1 MNLKNSGNIK
11 MTLGF
16 CVLLALSPSS
26 FSIIASFSLDESS
39 ADMANCVLWSDW
51 RVEVVDMTPNLFSGS
66 EFIVLMPLLYFVAD
80 ADAAGHVIVRGD
92 VEENERASS
101 LHMKARIK

>member
-1 MNLKNSGNIK
+1 

-16 CVLLALSPSS
+16 CVLLASSPSS

-39 ADMANCVLWSDW
+39 VDMVNCVLWSDW
-51 RVEVVDMTPNLFSGS
+51 RVEIVDMTPNLFSGS
-66 EFIVLMPLLYFVAD
+66 EFIALMPQLYFVAD
-80 ADAAGHVIVRGD
+80 AEGHVIVRGE
-92 VEENERASS
+92 VEENDRASS